1 MKHLL
6 LSGFL
11 LFSSLGF
18 AQEQL
23 IVEYKYDIKHDEEK
37 MKEFERELA
46 QKGGGT
52 IKIGGGPNIY
62 YQLEYN
68 DYQSIYKKIETI
80 NNDQNA
86 TMGSF
91 TFNIGG
97 EYKALTNEINKK
109 EFRQE
114 VVLDKQ
120 NYIVV
125 TPHKDY
131 QWKIT
136 DIEDTILGYK
146 VVKAVGNDE
155 NKKIAA
161 WFAPDIK
168 VDAGPNQV
176 NGLPGLILKT
186 VSEMGNKFSS
196 IMTYEAD
203 KINLKP
209 KKLSKVKPING
220 KEISQEEFKKLQDES
235 RQKMRESF
243 STGVDKK

>member
-1 MKHLL
+1 MKQLL

-11 LFSSLGF
+11 LFSSFGF
-18 AQEQL
+18 AQEQF

-37 MKEFERELA
+37 IKEFEREQA

-52 IKIGGGPNIY
+52 IKFGGSPNIY

-68 DYQSIYKKIETI
+68 NNQSNYKKIETI

-86 TMGSF
+86 SMGSF
-91 TFNIGG
+91 SINIGG
-97 EYKALTNEINKK
+97 EFKTLMNDLNKK

-114 VVLDKQ
+114 VILDKQ

-125 TPHKDY
+125 SPYNDY
-131 QWKIT
+131 KWKIT
-136 DIEDTILGYK
+136 DIEDTILGHK
-146 VVKAVGNDE
+146 VIKAVGED
-155 NKKIAA
+155 KGKQIAA

-168 VDAGPNQV
+168 VDAGPNQT

-186 VSEMGNKFSS
+186 VSELGNKLGS
-196 IMTYEAD
+196 ITTYEAD

-209 KKLSKVKPING
+209 KKLSKLKLING
-220 KEISQEEFKKLQDES
+220 KEVNQEEFKKLQDES
-235 RQKMRESF
+235 RKKMKESF
-243 STGVDKK
+243 SIGVDKK